1 MRNLSPSRLPRTA
14 TLAATLSALLCAAC
28 AMPPSKEE
36 QEAAKNTFAC
46 LSAGERIVI
55 RFDVD
60 EARLLMP
67 DGNRVALYQIP
78 AASGVRYS
86 NGTIELRGKGMD
98 LQLVT
103 HGVETRLSDCQPLAA
118 PAK

>member
-1 MRNLSPSRLPRTA
+1 MRNLFPSRLPWSVA
-14 TLAATLSALLCAAC
+14 LAATLSMLLSVAC
-28 AMPPSKEE
+28 SMPPSKEE

-55 RFDVD
+55 RFDVG

-67 DGNRVALYQIP
+67 DGNRVSLYQIP

-86 NGTIELRGKGMD
+86 NGVMELRGKGMD

-103 HGVETRLSDCQPLAA
+103 HGVETHLSDCQPFVA
-118 PAK
+118 PTK